1 MTARP
6 TAAPARFPYWEHRS
20 QAEIMFGPLSLVPGG
35 THMVPKG
42 LMSEADILARR
53 VYREPCPR
61 CGVRADIGC
70 PHSNHRDG
78 LASTRGAAA
87 SFTPVRGA
95 ATSSA
100 ARR

>member
-6 TAAPARFPYWEHRS
+6 TAARQRYPFLDHRT
-20 QAEIMFGPLSLVPGG
+20 QAEIMFGPLSLVPGSSD
-35 THMVPKG
+35 
-42 LMSEADILARR
+42 LS
-53 VYREPCPR
+53 
-61 CGVRADIGC
+61 

-100 ARR
+100 VRR